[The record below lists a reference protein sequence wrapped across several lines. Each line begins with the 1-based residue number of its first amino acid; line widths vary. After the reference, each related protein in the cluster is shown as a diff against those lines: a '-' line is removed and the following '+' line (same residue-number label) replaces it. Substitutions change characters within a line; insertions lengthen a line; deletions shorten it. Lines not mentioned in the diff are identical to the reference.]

1 MAQVVERILGK
12 DEVGS
17 SSLPSSSMKKHLL
30 SKCFFQYP
38 EQISPVIIMKTI
50 AKIYNDY
57 ESKFGVPRQAGLVEG
72 ENSLIIFEPEYRF
85 PEALRG
91 IENSNYL
98 WLIWEFS
105 EFRDK
110 EWSPTVRPPRL
121 GGNKRLGVFA
131 TRSPHRPNPI
141 GLSAV
146 RLLGTVQT
154 ENSGIALRVSG
165 ADLMNGTPIYDIKPY
180 IPYADIR
187 PDAVNTLFGEDSA
200 KLNVIIPDEIS
211 AILPEGKADTLKEIL
226 AQNPTPR
233 YIDDPER
240 EYGLSFAGFNI
251 KFIISDETVTVTRIE
266 RE

>member
-1 MAQVVERILGK
+1 
-12 DEVGS
+12 
-17 SSLPSSSMKKHLL
+17 MK
-30 SKCFFQYP
+30 
-38 EQISPVIIMKTI
+38 II

-57 ESKFGVPRQAGLVEG
+57 ESKFGIPRQAGLVDG
-72 ENSLIIFEPEYRF
+72 ENSLIVFEPEYRV

-121 GGNKRLGVFA
+121 GGNRRLGVFA

-146 RLLGTVQT
+146 RLIGTVQT
-154 ENSGIALRVSG
+154 EKCGTALKVSG

-187 PDAVNTLFGEDSA
+187 PDAINKLFGEDGD
-200 KLNVIIPDEIS
+200 KLGVIIPDEFQKILPAEKLPTLT
-211 AILPEGKADTLKEIL
+211 AILAE
-226 AQNPTPR
+226 NPTPR
-233 YIDDPER
+233 YIDDPGR
-240 EYGLSFAGFNI
+240 EYGLSYAGFNVR
-251 KFIISDETVTVTRIE
+251 FIVSGNTVTVTSIE
-266 RE
+266 KEQ

>member
-1 MAQVVERILGK
+1 
-12 DEVGS
+12 
-17 SSLPSSSMKKHLL
+17 MK
-30 SKCFFQYP
+30 
-38 EQISPVIIMKTI
+38 II
-50 AKIYNDY
+50 ARIYNDY

-72 ENSLIIFEPEYRF
+72 ENSLIIFEPEFRVA
-85 PEALRG
+85 EALRG

-105 EFRDK
+105 EFKDK

-146 RLLGTVQT
+146 KFIETVKT
-154 ENSGIALRVSG
+154 ENCGIALKVSG

-180 IPYADIR
+180 IPYADKKD
-187 PDAVNTLFGEDSA
+187 DAVNELFGEDG
-200 KLNVIIPDEIS
+200 KRKQVIFSDEVKS
-211 AILPEGKADTLKEIL
+211 TLPEEKAEIIVKIL

-240 EYGLSFAGFNI
+240 EYGMDYGGFNI
-251 KFIISDETVTVTRIE
+251 KFKVSEKEITVIKVTKNN
-266 RE
+266 